1 MLGRLFGFNK
11 IPDQKPTDQLEQSS
25 CAPPPESHPSEQFTS
40 LEGSAEHPKGGS
52 SFTSVSL
59 ASASSS
65 LFVTDIKSDGA
76 LNQAIM
82 YTVCDAD
89 IRSTTEPHHFEL
101 IITRTDDDDADGVT
115 YPPQV
120 AFPIDN
126 SAVFESSDNGLGWS
140 DDHGRRY
147 HLDFDDE
154 NTARDFCATLA
165 RSLFETIHSRSPGP
179 SDIENVRELLTKPEP
194 AKPSDLLAAAGEL
207 IRVSGE
213 LFKYDVE
220 VEKFDLLA
228 PKIILTIN
236 SAVVKE
242 DNTRGYLMSVYSQ
255 DDGKKLMETELS
267 NSMTGQFFTETLSVV
282 WILNLDPDAE
292 PDFEEGK
299 LDPEKQVCLSVKIPN
314 PVAFVRFR
322 EQYAVCL
329 YEVNHQASMDDLKL
343 KDEDRDYIAN
353 VERDDV
359 DPMEIDDDDATDAE
373 DERHVRD
380 ELPSGR
386 ASIADVDDGMV
397 NSQLAVSANTDRSF
411 VIRGNKMGVF
421 RTGTDGAAFTTAID
435 FTDPSKGG
443 KRFMPSNILLHEGDT
458 SMLVLDSQDD
468 STLMRMDLE
477 RGEIVDTWSGPVMK
491 HNTVNNIHRASKYA
505 NLTGTKEF
513 VGLNKNALMRMD
525 PRTRE
530 FVVQSKRYA
539 ASTRAKLDCMATTGA
554 GHLAVASE
562 NGDIRLYDQIGK
574 NAKTHLPGLG
584 DRIIGIDVSEDGN
597 YILATTAKYLLVIN
611 SMVKGD
617 KTYSGFAKSM
627 GKNKPT
633 PRKLVIK
640 PEDIVKHRMGEIC
653 FTPAHF
659 NTGRSSLEKSIV
671 TSTGP
676 FLVTWNFR
684 AVKLGRL
691 NSYNITRFR
700 DNIVADDFAFG
711 DEGRI
716 VMSLPNDVSVVTRR

>member
-1 MLGRLFGFNK
+1 MLGRLFGYNK
-11 IPDQKPTDQLEQSS
+11 VSDQESTDHPGQSSHEPPTDYRLSGQSTS
-25 CAPPPESHPSEQFTS
+25 QENSATYPE
-40 LEGSAEHPKGGS
+40 EGLSANS
-52 SFTSVSL
+52 ISL

-65 LFVTDIKSDGA
+65 LFITDIKSDGA

-82 YTVCDAD
+82 YTTCDAN
-89 IRSTTEPHHFEL
+89 IRSTSEPYRFEL
-101 IITRTDDDDADGVT
+101 IITRTDADDAV

-120 AFPIDN
+120 AFPVDT
-126 SAVFESSDNGLGWS
+126 SAVFESSDSGLGWS
-140 DDHGRRY
+140 DDQGRRY

-154 NTARDFCATLA
+154 STAKDFCATLA
-165 RSLFETIHSRSPGP
+165 RTLFETIHSRSPGP
-179 SDIENVRELLTKPEP
+179 SDIEDVRALLTKPEP

-207 IRVSGE
+207 IRVAGE
-213 LFKYDVE
+213 LFKYDPE

-228 PKIILTIN
+228 PRVVLTIN

-242 DNTRGYLMSVYSQ
+242 DNTRAYLMSVYNQ
-255 DDGKKLMETELS
+255 DNGRKLMETELN
-267 NSMTGQFFTETLSVV
+267 NSMTGQFFTETLSIV

-292 PDFEEGK
+292 DDFKEGK
-299 LDPEKQVCLSVKIPN
+299 VDPEKQVCLSVKIPD
-314 PVAFVRFR
+314 PQSFVRFR
-322 EQYAVCL
+322 DQYAVCL

-359 DPMEIDDDDATDAE
+359 DPMEIDDDATNTE
-373 DERHVRD
+373 DERHVQD
-380 ELPSGR
+380 ELPSDR
-386 ASIADVDDGMV
+386 ASISNADDGMI
-397 NSQLAVSANTDRSF
+397 NGQLAVSANTDRTF
-411 VIRGNKMGVF
+411 VVRGNKLGVF
-421 RTGTDGAAFTTAID
+421 RTGTNGASFSTAVD
-435 FTDPSKGG
+435 FTDPSRGG

-468 STLMRMDLE
+468 SKLLRMDLE

-491 HNTVNNIHRASKYA
+491 HNTVNTVHRTSKYA
-505 NLTGTKEF
+505 NLTDTKEF
-513 VGLNKNALMRMD
+513 VGLNKNALLRMD

-530 FVVQSKRYA
+530 FVVQSKKYA
-539 ASTRAKLDCMATTGA
+539 AGTRAKLDCMATTGA
-554 GHLAVASE
+554 GNLAVASE

-611 SMVKGD
+611 TVVKGE

-640 PEDIVKHRMGEIC
+640 PEDIVRYRMGEIS

-659 NTGRSSLEKSIV
+659 NTGRSTLEKGIV

-676 FLVTWNFR
+676 FLITWNFR

-716 VMSLPNDVSVVTRR
+716 VMSLPNDVSVARR